1 MWLMLQQDVAD
12 DFVIATGTA
21 HSVQECLQVAFDHV
35 GVSIDDHVVID
46 PQFMRPA
53 EVEHLIGDATKART
67 VLGWEP
73 VVSFEDLIRMMV
85 DADVALLERER
96 STRALGSG

>member
-1 MWLMLQQDVAD
+1 
-12 DFVIATGTA
+12 VIATGTA
-21 HSVQECLQVAFDHV
+21 HSVQECLQVAFDHA